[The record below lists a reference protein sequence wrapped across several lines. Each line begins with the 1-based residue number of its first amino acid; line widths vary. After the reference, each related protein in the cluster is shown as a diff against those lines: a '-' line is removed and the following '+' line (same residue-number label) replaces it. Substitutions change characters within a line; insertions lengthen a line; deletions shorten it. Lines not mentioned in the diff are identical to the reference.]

1 MKNRIHLALI
11 VMAIGWSCAEK
22 STISEVAS
30 TPSPVL
36 SSYIVN
42 GNSKAT
48 LAWEIPSSNPPQQF
62 AIYRDTIALF
72 SWSTASRIRTLS
84 SYPTGGVVDS
94 PLTNKKYYYYTV
106 VSENIGTLGT
116 IVQSLP
122 SNTAQAFPFDYSSVD
137 TAKIIYSQHIQQIFN
152 SGCAVH
158 GCHVGVT
165 MESHDPATLRKS
177 RTSESTSGQFSLRSW
192 ADAVRGD
199 GGISV
204 VVPFKST
211 KSDLIH
217 HVNRDTILAPA
228 SQPSMPRVDVAM
240 PRDQV
245 NLLMSWIDHGAKNDD
260 GEVPY
265 SSIPARGRAY
275 ITNQGE
281 DLVAVVDMDANIV
294 TRFIT
299 AGVANTQLQPPMA
312 PHNVVVD
319 LQNEFYYVNLIGGDR
334 LLKFRVSDNAKVGEL
349 STGIKSPAQVALS
362 AGGDTAYVTDFL
374 DGSNGI
380 HVVNTRTMSVLSSVG
395 DARMNKPH
403 GATVT
408 HDFKYV
414 LISNQLSDNI
424 TVIQTS
430 DNSIVDVV
438 RLSGSVP
445 VFPNA
450 APKFQPYQS
459 VVTLDSK
466 FAFVTCSV
474 SNEVRVI
481 DLNSLKVVDSIKVG
495 QRPLILDMTPD
506 GNYIYVANRNSNS
519 VSVIRTS
526 DHSVVTT
533 IMNVGVDPH
542 GVGISRDGKYA
553 YVSCENLDGSDEPHH
568 PTVGGKKI
576 GTVAI
581 IDIATNT
588 VIRELE
594 VGNFAAGVAVMH

>member
-1 MKNRIHLALI
+1 MKNYLRPAVI
-11 VMAIGWSCAEK
+11 VVLIGWSCAEK
-22 STISEVAS
+22 STITEISS

-36 SSYIVN
+36 SSYVVN
-42 GNSKAT
+42 GNAKAT

-72 SWSTASRIRTLS
+72 SFSTATRIRTLLA
-84 SYPTGGVVDS
+84 YPTGGLVDS
-94 PLTNKKYYYYTV
+94 PLTNKKFYYYTV

-116 IVQSLP
+116 IIRSLP
-122 SNTAQAFPFDYSSVD
+122 ANTAQAFPFDYSSVD

-152 SGCAVH
+152 SSCAVN
-158 GCHVGVT
+158 GCHVGADADT
-165 MESHDPATLRKS
+165 HEPMALRKS
-177 RTSESTSGQFSLRSW
+177 IRLQHGGAQFSLRSW
-192 ADAVRGD
+192 ADAVKGD
-199 GGISV
+199 AGVSV
-204 VVPFKST
+204 VVPFKSP
-211 KSDLIH
+211 KSDLIYH
-217 HVNRDTILAPA
+217 INRDTLIAPA
-228 SQPSMPRVDVAM
+228 SQPSMPRVDVAL

-294 TRFIT
+294 TRYIT
-299 AGVANTQLQPPMA
+299 AGVTNTQLQPPMA

-319 LQNEFYYVNLIGGDR
+319 LQNQFYYVNLIGGDK
-334 LLKFRVSDNAKVGEL
+334 LLKYRVSDNAKVGEL
-349 STGIKSPAQVALS
+349 STVIKSPAQVALS
-362 AGGDTAYVTDFL
+362 AEGDTAYVTDFL

-395 DARMNKPH
+395 DARMSKPH

-414 LISNQLSDNI
+414 LVSNQLSDNV
-424 TVIQTS
+424 TVIRTS

-445 VFPNA
+445 VFPIA

-459 VVTLDSK
+459 VVTLDSR
-466 FAFVTCSV
+466 FAFVTCSA

-481 DLNSLKVVDSIKVG
+481 DLTSLKVVDSIKVG
-495 QRPLILDMTPD
+495 LRPLILDMTPD

-519 VSVIRTS
+519 VSVIRAS
-526 DHSVVTT
+526 DHAVVTT
-533 IMNVGVDPH
+533 IPDVGVEPH
-542 GVGISRDGKYA
+542 GVAISRDGNYA
-553 YVSCENLDGSDEPHH
+553 YVSCENLDGANEPHH
-568 PTVGGKKI
+568 PTAGGKKN

-581 IDIATNT
+581 IDIAANT

>member
-1 MKNRIHLALI
+1 MNNSFRLVLLG
-11 VMAIGWSCAEK
+11 MAIGWSCAEK
-22 STISEVAS
+22 STISEVTS

-36 SSYIVN
+36 SSFVIN
-42 GNSKAT
+42 GDSKAT
-48 LAWEIPSSNPPQQF
+48 VAWEIPLSNPPQQY

-72 SWSTASRIRTLS
+72 SFSTATRMRTLS
-84 SYPTGGVVDS
+84 SYPSGGVVDS
-94 PLTNKKYYYYTV
+94 PLTNKKFYYYTV
-106 VSENIGTLGT
+106 VSENIGTRGT
-116 IVQSLP
+116 VTQSLP
-122 SNTAQAFPFDYSSVD
+122 ANTAQAYPYDYSSVD
-137 TAKIIYSQHIQQIFN
+137 TSKIIYSQHIQQIFN
-152 SGCAVH
+152 SGCAVN
-158 GCHVGVT
+158 GCHVGTGEVDH
-165 MESHDPATLRKS
+165 EAAALRKEL
-177 RTSESTSGQFSLRSW
+177 RDQHEGGQFSLLSW
-192 ADAVRGD
+192 ADVVKGD
-199 GGISV
+199 RGISV
-204 VVPFKST
+204 VVPFKSI

-217 HVNRDTILAPA
+217 HVNRDTLLAPA
-228 SQPSMPRVDVAM
+228 SQPSMPRLDIAV
-240 PRDQV
+240 PPDQIK
-245 NLLMSWIDHGAKNDD
+245 LLMSWIDHGAKNDD
-260 GEVPY
+260 GEIPY
-265 SSIPARGRAY
+265 SSVPARGRAY

-299 AGVANTQLQPPMA
+299 AGVSNTQLQPPMA

-319 LQNEFYYVNLIGGDR
+319 LQNQFYYVNLIGGNK
-334 LLKFRVSDNAKVGEL
+334 LLKYRVSDNAMVGEL
-349 STGIKSPAQVALS
+349 STLIKSPAQVALS

-374 DGSNGI
+374 DGSTGI
-380 HVVNTRTMSVLSSVG
+380 HVVNTRTMSVVSSVG
-395 DARMNKPH
+395 DARMSKPH

-414 LISNQLSDNI
+414 LISNQLSDNV

-459 VVTLDSK
+459 VVSLDSK
-466 FAFVTCSV
+466 FAFVTCSA

-481 DLNSLKVVDSIKVG
+481 DLTSLNVVDSIKVG

-526 DHSVVTT
+526 DHTVITT
-533 IMNVGVDPH
+533 ITDVGIEPH
-542 GVGISRDGKYA
+542 GVAISRDGKYA

-581 IDIATNT
+581 IDVATNS

-594 VGNFAAGVAVMH
+594 VGNFAAGVAVLH